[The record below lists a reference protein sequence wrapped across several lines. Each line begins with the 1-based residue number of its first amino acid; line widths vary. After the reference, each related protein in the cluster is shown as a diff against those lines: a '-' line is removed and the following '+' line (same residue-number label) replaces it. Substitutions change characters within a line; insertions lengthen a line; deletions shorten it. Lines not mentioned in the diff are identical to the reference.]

1 MTFNIQ
7 YFAAVAGH
15 TLHVGRAWAHMK
27 LAERARTTGNHD
39 PVSTVP
45 STPLLSMLVSTR

>member
-7 YFAAVAGH
+7 YFAAIAAH
-15 TLHVGRAWAHMK
+15 TLHVGRAWTHLK
-27 LAERARTTGNHD
+27 LAGRARNAHSHD